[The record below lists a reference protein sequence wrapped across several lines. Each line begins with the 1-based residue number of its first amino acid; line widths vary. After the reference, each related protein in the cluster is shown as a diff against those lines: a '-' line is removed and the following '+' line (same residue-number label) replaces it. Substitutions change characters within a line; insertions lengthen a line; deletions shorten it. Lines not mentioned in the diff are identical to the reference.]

1 MKDEFL
7 KLHQFLYEEEERRL
21 SALKEEE
28 ERRVMAV
35 KNKDDDNAQR
45 ISSLTDMIRTME
57 QTINADDL
65 TLLQVR
71 ILISF

>member
-7 KLHQFLYEEEERRL
+7 KLHQFLYEEEELRI

-28 ERRVMAV
+28 ERRVEAT
-35 KNKDDDNAQR
+35 KNMDNDISRR

-57 QTINADDL
+57 QNIHAEEF

-71 ILISF
+71 IL